1 MRKKLIWIVDAEQW
15 PRAYL
20 RGLLIERGLDAV
32 GFIDLPGALSELRNP
47 RSVKPHLIVIELRG
61 LTPAEDEIEALIL
74 AGIPL
79 IGIAGAMEINEEW
92 VKKVRWSEIF
102 RRPMT
107 IDEIAGKIKAL
118 LAGSSLV

>member
-1 MRKKLIWIVDAEQW
+1 MRKKLIWIVDAQQW

-32 GFIDLPGALSELRNP
+32 GFIDLPGALIELRNP

-61 LTPAEDEIEALIL
+61 LTPAEDEVEALVL
-74 AGIPL
+74 ADIPL
-79 IGIAGAMEINEEW
+79 IGIAGAMEANEEW
-92 VKKVRWSEIF
+92 VKRVRWSEIF

-107 IDEIAGKIKAL
+107 IGEIADKIKACL
-118 LAGSSLV
+118 T